1 MSEALEALRAARRA
15 PNDRPESLPPAS
27 LKLYEDAKARNE
39 YLQEI
44 PCYWNPEEVAELIR
58 LKHVCSSTNGIET
71 VQLIDYRVRC
81 PSLNVKHI
89 PTLERSIPHNEELI
103 KVKEAEIKVLEQED
117 PYCRSLSAKSAT
129 KVEKVET
136 PETKRRNTCIRLHK
150 EIEMLHKKIRDD
162 SAQLRAI
169 KAWIPVRR
177 IKFHIAYND
186 HKTDTLISQLKEE
199 KEKCPTLIKKLI
211 KVIKLRKEI
220 MAEMNKSRG
229 NPMRNVYLDFCLTPM
244 DYRIDAS
251 WTIHRSSACY
261 DWEYVCYHNHI
272 TEYDLSGEK
281 VKEYKSKETLARIAA
296 EAKEKER
303 DALKSVY
310 YEDIFTFSPDNARQA
325 LGIDAREQYEW
336 RDILLDIVQPNK
348 VKKIIRKTDGEEL
361 TLIDYFPHLIVNNIN
376 YEDQTAD
383 VIGYLDSE
391 VIDEKKGKTR
401 LIVIPAK
408 EKTTL
413 QFPAKHARA
422 KQSKLEKIL
431 KPLQQ
436 WYDVA
441 SLL

>member
-1 MSEALEALRAARRA
+1 MSAALESLRAARRA
-15 PNDRPESLPPAS
+15 PNDHPESLPPAS
-27 LKLYEDAKARNE
+27 IKLYEDAKARNE

-44 PCYWNPEEVAELIR
+44 PCYWAPADATELMQ
-58 LKHVCSSTNGIET
+58 LKSVCSRINDIYTQ
-71 VQLIDYRVRC
+71 QLIDYRVRF

-103 KVKEAEIKVLEQED
+103 KVKEEEIKALEKQH
-117 PYCRSLSAKSAT
+117 PFCRFLNHRTAR
-129 KVEKVET
+129 KVEKIET
-136 PETKRRNTCIRLHK
+136 PEVKIHNTCVRLHN
-150 EIEMLHKKIRDD
+150 EIGMLHKKIRDE
-162 SAQLRAI
+162 SAQLSAI
-169 KAWIPVRR
+169 KAWKPVRR
-177 IKFHIAYND
+177 IKFYIAYND
-186 HKTDTLISQLKEE
+186 HKTDEIISQLKEQ
-199 KEKCPTLIKKLI
+199 KESCPTLIKKLI
-211 KVIKLRKEI
+211 KVIKLRKET

-229 NPMRNVYLDFCLTPM
+229 NPMRNVYLDFNLTPM
-244 DYRIDAS
+244 DYRIEAS
-251 WTIHRSSACY
+251 WTIHRSSECY
-261 DWEYVCYHNHI
+261 DWEYVCYYNHF

-303 DALKSVY
+303 EALKSVY
-310 YEDIFTFSPDNARQA
+310 YEDAFHFTPDNARQA
-325 LGIDAREQYEW
+325 LGIDDYSEW

-348 VKKIIRKTDGEEL
+348 IKTITRKTDGEEL
-361 TLIDYFPHLIVNNIN
+361 TQIEYIPHLIVNNIN

-391 VIDEKKGKTR
+391 VIDEKKKKTR
-401 LIVIPAK
+401 LIVVPAK

-436 WYDVA
+436 WYDIS